1 MPSSA
6 AAANHPAVAGHG
18 GRGAS
23 AVNAAAAAAAMSSDI
38 SRRNPQEDYELL
50 QVRNHQ
56 FFYYRLI
63 KILSMYFRIL
73 KLEIRDLA
81 HFYFAIL
88 KFSY

>member
-6 AAANHPAVAGHG
+6 AAVA

-50 QVRNHQ
+50 QVRTSELLMQ
-56 FFYYRLI
+56 TDR
-63 KILSMYFRIL
+63 
-73 KLEIRDLA
+73 
-81 HFYFAIL
+81 
-88 KFSY
+88 